1 MAFPKRWHFVLVGIL
16 LILSVIAGASAG
28 LVGDALRRAPSLDD
42 VEFNPELTTFIYDR
56 HGRVINRYF
65 TQNRIPVRLEQV
77 PDVLKQAVLAIEDT
91 QFYEHHGVNFQA
103 ILRALIRNIR
113 EDRTRPMGG
122 STITQQ
128 LAKMVFTGDEV
139 SMSRKIHELMWSFQI
154 ERKYTKDEIFETY
167 LNEVYF
173 GHSTHGVQAASQM
186 FFGKDVQDITL
197 AEAALLAG
205 VLNGPGVYS
214 PRINMDA
221 ALRRRA
227 IVLNRMA
234 EVGFI
239 TQAEA
244 DAAKEEPIVLAESMP
259 RRNEAAPYFVEHVR
273 QELRRLGYDDRL
285 IETGGLRV
293 YTTLDMELQLVAE
306 RLLDEFLP
314 VHGQLER
321 DGRTVRQ
328 PQAALVALDPSS
340 GDILAMVGGR
350 GEDFFN
356 RATQAVR
363 QPGSA
368 MKPFV
373 YAAAIERLEIHPATI
388 VVDEPISLELIN
400 GDIYEPQNYNQQFGG
415 PMTVRRAL
423 EDSINIPAIKVGLDI
438 GIDTVVR
445 YAQAMGVTT
454 LVTTGRENDL
464 GPATAIGGLT
474 NGVSPLQMAAAYAV
488 FANEGIYTQPRSIL
502 RVVGQDGREL
512 DDDAFRPRRRTALK
526 EETAYIMTDMMR
538 GVIERGTGWRANIG
552 RPAAGKTGTT
562 QDNQD
567 AWFIGY
573 TPELV
578 TAVWIGHDTPTSMPF
593 GSALPAQIWREFM
606 LAALSGK
613 PVQRFDEDGPPPG
626 IVGPMLVDLT
636 TGLLVPEG
644 CRLPQDQVR
653 SEIFVWGSEPKAY
666 TPSCIWASMR

>member
-1 MAFPKRWHFVLVGIL
+1 
-16 LILSVIAGASAG
+16 
-28 LVGDALRRAPSLDD
+28 
-42 VEFNPELTTFIYDR
+42 
-56 HGRVINRYF
+56 
-65 TQNRIPVRLEQV
+65 
-77 PDVLKQAVLAIEDT
+77 
-91 QFYEHHGVNFQA
+91 
-103 ILRALIRNIR
+103 
-113 EDRTRPMGG
+113 
-122 STITQQ
+122 
-128 LAKMVFTGDEV
+128 EV

-154 ERKYTKDEIFETY
+154 ARKYTKDEIFETY

-373 YAAAIERLEIHPATI
+373 YAAAIE
-388 VVDEPISLELIN
+388 
-400 GDIYEPQNYNQQFGG
+400 
-415 PMTVRRAL
+415 
-423 EDSINIPAIKVGLDI
+423 
-438 GIDTVVR
+438 
-445 YAQAMGVTT
+445 
-454 LVTTGRENDL
+454 
-464 GPATAIGGLT
+464 
-474 NGVSPLQMAAAYAV
+474 
-488 FANEGIYTQPRSIL
+488 
-502 RVVGQDGREL
+502 
-512 DDDAFRPRRRTALK
+512 
-526 EETAYIMTDMMR
+526 
-538 GVIERGTGWRANIG
+538 
-552 RPAAGKTGTT
+552 
-562 QDNQD
+562 
-567 AWFIGY
+567 
-573 TPELV
+573 
-578 TAVWIGHDTPTSMPF
+578 
-593 GSALPAQIWREFM
+593 
-606 LAALSGK
+606 
-613 PVQRFDEDGPPPG
+613 
-626 IVGPMLVDLT
+626 
-636 TGLLVPEG
+636 
-644 CRLPQDQVR
+644 
-653 SEIFVWGSEPKAY
+653 
-666 TPSCIWASMR
+666 

>member
-1 MAFPKRWHFVLVGIL
+1 
-16 LILSVIAGASAG
+16 
-28 LVGDALRRAPSLDD
+28 
-42 VEFNPELTTFIYDR
+42 
-56 HGRVINRYF
+56 
-65 TQNRIPVRLEQV
+65 
-77 PDVLKQAVLAIEDT
+77 
-91 QFYEHHGVNFQA
+91 
-103 ILRALIRNIR
+103 
-113 EDRTRPMGG
+113 
-122 STITQQ
+122 
-128 LAKMVFTGDEV
+128 
-139 SMSRKIHELMWSFQI
+139 
-154 ERKYTKDEIFETY
+154 
-167 LNEVYF
+167 
-173 GHSTHGVQAASQM
+173 
-186 FFGKDVQDITL
+186 
-197 AEAALLAG
+197 
-205 VLNGPGVYS
+205 
-214 PRINMDA
+214 
-221 ALRRRA
+221 
-227 IVLNRMA
+227 
-234 EVGFI
+234 
-239 TQAEA
+239 
-244 DAAKEEPIVLAESMP
+244 
-259 RRNEAAPYFVEHVR
+259 
-273 QELRRLGYDDRL
+273 RRLGYDDRL

-552 RPAAGKTGTT
+552 RPAARSEEHTS
-562 QDNQD
+562 
-567 AWFIGY
+567 
-573 TPELV
+573 ELQ
-578 TAVWIGHDTPTSMPF
+578 S
-593 GSALPAQIWREFM
+593 REN
-606 LAALSGK
+606 
-613 PVQRFDEDGPPPG
+613 
-626 IVGPMLVDLT
+626 LV
-636 TGLLVPEG
+636 
-644 CRLPQDQVR
+644 CRLPP
-653 SEIFVWGSEPKAY
+653 EK
-666 TPSCIWASMR
+666 